1 MERVLSRVRRT
12 GAVLLS
18 LLLATSILP
27 AGLISHGVGSPIVS
41 VAYAEEYDAEGVEI
55 TQEGVTY
62 SCDFLSN
69 GTVEIQSISAD
80 DSVTTVNVPSVI
92 EKDGKAYTVTAVEF
106 RYGTKGDNVEQLNLP
121 DTIQDL
127 GGNYFRKFAK
137 IKELTIPGSV
147 KNFDLSLQNSG
158 NLEKLVFSEGVEEL
172 SSNMMVYGCSKLKEI
187 DLPSTLKLISQSGAF
202 SGATALESINLPDGL
217 AFAEDIG
224 SVFSDC
230 SALTSI
236 VLPESIAKIPSGTF
250 NGCTS
255 LASVTAKGEI
265 SAIGNSAFQECK
277 SLTQLALPGQ
287 LTSIGY
293 SAFQDCENLSSV
305 PDLSAVASL
314 GSYAFCNCK
323 KLNCSVDLSSLSE
336 IPDYAFCYSL
346 VAVEKFSSN
355 LKSIGKWSLIWASVA
370 DDLPETLEKI
380 GPYAFYVCDLPETFA
395 IPDSVTSLGDGAFG
409 RTAGVKEITIGSGL
423 TSISSGLFDGSS
435 VEKIVI
441 DNSADDVT
449 GAENLPSTGVE
460 IVYLVESID
469 DAVGDVISNAAGA
482 KTLQEAVN
490 EAPDGVETTI
500 SIQKHVK
507 LGSTL
512 SIPAGKNI
520 KITCDEPYTV
530 LATSGMRGNLVDIAE
545 GATLELAGKVELRG
559 RYNTGSIINSA
570 GALVLSDSATVFDG
584 TVSSTASGAVKL
596 SGPAASLTMNGGVI
610 EKCTV
615 NEVYCGTVFATNG
628 AHVALQGGS
637 IRGNRVASADGDGN
651 YLSSAGIMLLG
662 NAHLEM
668 AGGSI
673 ADNNGYQGSAVM
685 MFAPDSAQDARATFL
700 MAGGEIKDNAS
711 SKLGKRTPSG
721 AVHVEGNA
729 AFTMTGGAISG
740 NSAAGG
746 GKGGGVC
753 VVDPGIQGNGA
764 PMNTAFTMKAVDEA
778 DTHSAAAAG
787 TISGNTASAGGGIYS
802 YSDSVVLSA
811 GTIEGNTAWNMG
823 GGIYSEGNND
833 HYSTL
838 HIQNACV
845 TQNTASKQ
853 GGGMWFCPTGDAKVY
868 VQDGGLIAKNTAVGA
883 GGDVVFTGL
892 EGDPFTLTLANRAPG
907 GGKVLWY
914 RDGGL
919 FPPAGMAATIN
930 PEVPRFVEGG
940 NNGDPLTF
948 QDARANVALKSAL
961 TEDAIALG
969 AAQTTLTISN
979 NQAALG
985 GGIGA
990 NGGIVIGKD
999 EKCRI
1004 PVEKIWDHG
1013 TNPESSR
1020 PAAVTVN
1027 LKNGEAVIDSMTL
1040 TADCDWKGVFTELPV
1055 GENYS
1060 VEEVAVPQYT
1070 TEVSGSANNGF
1081 VIKNTFAPADPEPGV
1096 TPAPE
1101 PGTPTNPN
1109 PGTPS
1114 SSEPSTTEGDQ
1125 GSTGDSNENGSQ
1137 LAQTGDST
1145 NIYLWLVLAAVSA
1158 LTICGTCALSRA
1170 GRSRETRGAAR
1181 D

>member
-1 MERVLSRVRRT
+1 M
-12 GAVLLS
+12 
-18 LLLATSILP
+18 SIFP
-27 AGLISHGVGSPIVS
+27 VGLISHGAGSPLVG
-41 VAYAEEYDAEGVEI
+41 VAYADDYDAEGVEI

-62 SCDFLSN
+62 TCDFLSN
-69 GTVEIQSISAD
+69 GTVDIQNISAD
-80 DSVTTVNVPSVI
+80 DSVTTVNVPSSF

-106 RYGTKGDNVEQLNLP
+106 RYETKGDNVEQLNLP

-172 SSNMMVYGCSKLKEI
+172 SSNMMVYGCGKLKEI
-187 DLPSTLKLISQSGAF
+187 NLPSTLKLISQSGAF
-202 SGATALESINLPDGL
+202 SGATALESIDLPDGL

-236 VLPESIAKIPSGTF
+236 VLPESVTKIPSGMF
-250 NGCTS
+250 SGCAS
-255 LASVTAKGEI
+255 LASVTAEGEI

-287 LTSIGY
+287 LASIGY

-305 PDLSAVASL
+305 PDLSAVTSL
-314 GSYAFCNCK
+314 GSYAFYNCK
-323 KLNCSVDLSSLSE
+323 NLNCGVDLSSLSE

-346 VAVEKFSSN
+346 VTVEKFSSN
-355 LKSIGKWSLIWASVA
+355 LKSIGKWSLIWATVA
-370 DDLPETLEKI
+370 DALPETLEKI

-395 IPDSVTSLGDGAFG
+395 IPSSVTSVGDGAFG
-409 RTAGVKEITIGSGL
+409 STAGVKEITIGSGL
-423 TSISSGLFDGSS
+423 ASISSGLFDGSS
-435 VEKIVI
+435 VEKIII

-460 IVYLVESID
+460 IVYLVESIN
-469 DAVGDVISNAAGA
+469 DAVGDTISNAAGS

-490 EAPDGVETTI
+490 EAPDGVETI
-500 SIQKHVK
+500 INIQKHVK

-512 SIPAGKNI
+512 SIPAGKSI

-530 LATSGMRGNLVDIAE
+530 LATSGTRGDLVDIAE
-545 GATLELAGKVELRG
+545 GATLELAGNVALRG

-596 SGPAASLTMNGGVI
+596 SGPAASLTMNGGAI

-615 NEVYCGTVFATNG
+615 DEVYCGTVFATNG

-668 AGGSI
+668 TGGSI

-685 MFAPDSAQDARATFL
+685 MYAPDSAQDARGTFL
-700 MAGGEIKDNAS
+700 MAGGEIQDNAS

-753 VVDPGIQGNGA
+753 VVDPGIQGDGT
-764 PMNTAFTMKAVDEA
+764 PMNAAFTMKAADEA
-778 DTHSAAAAG
+778 GTQSTAAAG

-833 HYSTL
+833 YYSTL
-838 HIQNACV
+838 HIQNAYV

-868 VQDGGLIAKNTAVGA
+868 VQDGGLIAKNTAEGA
-883 GGDVVFTGL
+883 GDDVVFTGL
-892 EGDPFTLTLANRAPG
+892 KDDPFTLTLANRAPG

-914 RDGGL
+914 QDGGL

-948 QDARANVALKSAL
+948 QEARANVALKSVL
-961 TEDAIALG
+961 TEGAFTLG

-999 EKCRI
+999 EKCQI

-1013 TNPESSR
+1013 TNPEPSR

-1027 LKNGEAVIDSMTL
+1027 LKNGETVIDSMTL

-1055 GENYS
+1055 GGNYS
-1060 VEEVAVPQYT
+1060 VEEDAVPRYA
-1070 TEVSGSANNGF
+1070 TEVSGNANDGF
-1081 VIKNTFAPADPEPGV
+1081 VIKNTFVPADPEPGV
-1096 TPAPE
+1096 PPAPE
-1101 PGTPTNPN
+1101 PGTPNPD

-1114 SSEPSTTEGDQ
+1114 SPEPGTSEGDQ
-1125 GSTGDSNENGSQ
+1125 GSAGDTGENGSQ
-1137 LAQTGDST
+1137 LARTGDSA
-1145 NIYLWLVLAAVSA
+1145 NIYLWLVLATVSTLA
-1158 LTICGTCALSRA
+1158 ICGTCALSRA
-1170 GRSRETRGAAR
+1170 SRSRETRGASR
-1181 D
+1181 E

>member
-1 MERVLSRVRRT
+1 MERVLGRIRRT
-12 GAVLLS
+12 GVVFLA
-18 LLLATSILP
+18 LLLVMSIFP
-27 AGLISHGVGSPIVS
+27 VGLISHGAGSPLVG
-41 VAYAEEYDAEGVEI
+41 VAYAEDYDAEDVEI

-62 SCDFLSN
+62 TCDFLSN

-92 EKDGKAYTVTAVEF
+92 EKDGKEYTVTAVEF

-158 NLEKLVFSEGVEEL
+158 SLEKLVFSEGVEEL

-202 SGATALESINLPDGL
+202 SGATALESIDLPDGL

-236 VLPESIAKIPSGTF
+236 VLPESITKIPSGTF
-250 NGCTS
+250 NGCIS

-305 PDLSAVASL
+305 PDLSAVTSL
-314 GSYAFCNCK
+314 GSYAFYNCK
-323 KLNCSVDLSSLSE
+323 NLNCSVDLSSLSE

-346 VAVEKFSSN
+346 VTVEKFSSN
-355 LKSIGKWSLIWASVA
+355 LKSIGKWSLIWASVE

-395 IPDSVTSLGDGAFG
+395 IPDSVTSVGDGAFG
-409 RTAGVKEITIGSGL
+409 RTAGVKKITIGSGL

-449 GAENLPSTGVE
+449 GAENLPGAGVE

-469 DAVGDVISNAAGA
+469 DAVGDAISNAAGA

-530 LATSGMRGNLVDIAE
+530 LATSGTRGDLVDIAE
-545 GATLELAGKVELRG
+545 GATLELAGNVALRG
-559 RYNTGSIINSA
+559 RYNTGSIINST

-615 NEVYCGTVFATNG
+615 DEVYCGTVFAANG

-668 AGGSI
+668 TSGSI

-685 MFAPDSAQDARATFL
+685 MYAPDSAQDARATFL

-729 AFTMTGGAISG
+729 ALTMTGGAISG

-753 VVDPGIQGNGA
+753 VVDPGIQGSGE
-764 PMNTAFTMKAVDEA
+764 PMNTAFAMKAADEA
-778 DTHSAAAAG
+778 SARSTATAG

-833 HYSTL
+833 YYSTL

-853 GGGMWFCPTGDAKVY
+853 GGGMWFCPTGDGKVY
-868 VQDGGLIAKNTAVGA
+868 VQDGGLIAKNTAEGA
-883 GGDVVFTGL
+883 GDDVVFTGL
-892 EGDPFTLTLANRAPG
+892 EGDPFTLTLANRVPG

-948 QDARANVALKSAL
+948 QEARANVALKSVL
-961 TEDAIALG
+961 TEDAFTLG

-999 EKCRI
+999 EKCQI
-1004 PVEKIWDHG
+1004 PVGKIWDHG

-1020 PAAVTVN
+1020 PVAVTVN
-1027 LKNGEAVIDSMTL
+1027 LKNGETVIDSMTL
-1040 TADCDWKGVFTELPV
+1040 TADCDWKGAFTELPA
-1055 GENYS
+1055 GGNYS
-1060 VEEVAVPQYT
+1060 VEEAAVPQYT
-1070 TEVSGSANNGF
+1070 TEVSGNANDGF
-1081 VIKNTFAPADPEPGV
+1081 VIKNTFVPADPEPGV
-1096 TPAPE
+1096 TPTPE
-1101 PGTPTNPN
+1101 PGVTPAPD
-1109 PGTPS
+1109 PGTP
-1114 SSEPSTTEGDQ
+1114 EGDQ
-1125 GSTGDSNENGSQ
+1125 GSAGNTNENGSQ
-1137 LAQTGDST
+1137 LARTGDSA
-1145 NIYLWLVLAAVSA
+1145 NVYLWLALAAVSA
-1158 LTICGTCALSRA
+1158 LAICGACALSRA
-1170 GRSRETRGAAR
+1170 SRSHETRGASR
-1181 D
+1181 E

>member
-1 MERVLSRVRRT
+1 M
-12 GAVLLS
+12 
-18 LLLATSILP
+18 
-27 AGLISHGVGSPIVS
+27 
-41 VAYAEEYDAEGVEI
+41 
-55 TQEGVTY
+55 
-62 SCDFLSN
+62 
-69 GTVEIQSISAD
+69 
-80 DSVTTVNVPSVI
+80 
-92 EKDGKAYTVTAVEF
+92 
-106 RYGTKGDNVEQLNLP
+106 
-121 DTIQDL
+121 
-127 GGNYFRKFAK
+127 
-137 IKELTIPGSV
+137 IPGSV

-172 SSNMMVYGCSKLKEI
+172 SSNMMVDGCSKLKEI

-202 SGATALESINLPDGL
+202 SGATALESIDLPDGL
-217 AFAEDIG
+217 AFADDIG

-236 VLPESIAKIPSGTF
+236 VLPESITKIPSGTF

-305 PDLSAVASL
+305 PDLSAVTSL
-314 GSYAFCNCK
+314 GSYAFYNCRN
-323 KLNCSVDLSSLSE
+323 LNCGVDLSSLSE

-346 VAVEKFSSN
+346 VTVEKFSSN
-355 LKSIGKWSLIWASVA
+355 VKSIGKWSLIWATVA

-395 IPDSVTSLGDGAFG
+395 IPNSVTSVGDGAFG
-409 RTAGVKEITIGSGL
+409 STAGVKEITIGSGL
-423 TSISSGLFDGSS
+423 TSISSDLFKNSS

-441 DNSADDVT
+441 DNSADDIT
-449 GAENLPSTGVE
+449 GAENLPGADVE

-469 DAVGDVISNAAGA
+469 DAVGDTISNAAGA

-530 LATSGMRGNLVDIAE
+530 LATSGTRGDLVDIAE
-545 GATLELAGKVELRG
+545 GATLELAGNVALRG
-559 RYNTGSIINSA
+559 RYNTGSIINST

-615 NEVYCGTVFATNG
+615 DEVYCGTVFAANG

-668 AGGSI
+668 TSGSI

-685 MFAPDSAQDARATFL
+685 MYAPDSAQDARATFL

-729 AFTMTGGAISG
+729 ALTMTGGAISG

-753 VVDPGIQGNGA
+753 VVDPGIQGSGE
-764 PMNTAFTMKAVDEA
+764 PMNTAFAMKAADEA
-778 DTHSAAAAG
+778 SARSTATAG

-833 HYSTL
+833 YYSTL

-853 GGGMWFCPTGDAKVY
+853 GGGMWFCPTGDGKVY
-868 VQDGGLIAKNTAVGA
+868 VQDGGLIAKNTAEGA
-883 GGDVVFTGL
+883 GDDVVFTGL
-892 EGDPFTLTLANRAPG
+892 EGDPFTLTLANRVPG

-948 QDARANVALKSAL
+948 QEARANVALKSVL
-961 TEDAIALG
+961 TEDAFTLG

-999 EKCRI
+999 EKCQI

-1027 LKNGEAVIDSMTL
+1027 LKNGETVIDSMTL
-1040 TADCDWKGVFTELPV
+1040 TADCDWKGAFTELPA
-1055 GENYS
+1055 GGNYS

-1070 TEVSGSANNGF
+1070 TEVSGNANDGF
-1081 VIKNTFAPADPEPGV
+1081 VIKNTFVPANPEPDV

-1101 PGTPTNPN
+1101 PGT
-1109 PGTPS
+1109 S
-1114 SSEPSTTEGDQ
+1114 EGDQ
-1125 GSTGDSNENGSQ
+1125 ASAGGTGENGSQ
-1137 LAQTGDST
+1137 LARTGDST
-1145 NIYLWLVLAAVSA
+1145 NVYLWLALVAVSA
-1158 LTICGTCALSRA
+1158 LAIYGTCALSRA
-1170 GRSRETRGAAR
+1170 SRSRETRGASR
-1181 D
+1181 E

>member
-18 LLLATSILP
+18 LLLAMSIFP
-27 AGLISHGVGSPIVS
+27 AGLISHGAGGPIVG

-62 SCDFLSN
+62 TCDFLSN

-80 DSVTTVNVPSVI
+80 DSVTTVNVPSAI

-106 RYGTKGDNVEQLNLP
+106 RYGTKGDNVEQLNPP

-137 IKELTIPGSV
+137 IKELTIPGSI

-172 SSNMMVYGCSKLKEI
+172 SSNMMVYGCGKLKEI

-236 VLPESIAKIPSGTF
+236 VLPESITKIPSGTF

-305 PDLSAVASL
+305 PDLSAVTSL
-314 GSYAFCNCK
+314 GSYAFYNCQH
-323 KLNCSVDLSSLSE
+323 LNCGVDLSSLSE
-336 IPDYAFCYSL
+336 IPDYAFCYSP
-346 VAVEKFSSN
+346 VTVEKFSSN
-355 LKSIGKWSLIWASVA
+355 LKSIGKWSLIWATVA

-380 GPYAFYVCDLPETFA
+380 GPYAFYACDLPETFA
-395 IPDSVTSLGDGAFG
+395 IPNSVTSVGDGAFG
-409 RTAGVKEITIGSGL
+409 STAGVKEITIGSGL
-423 TSISSGLFDGSS
+423 TSISSALFDDSS

-441 DNSADDVT
+441 DNSADDIT
-449 GAENLPSTGVE
+449 GAENLPGAGVE

-469 DAVGDVISNAAGA
+469 DAVGDTISNAAGT

-490 EAPDGVETTI
+490 EAPDGVATTI

-520 KITCDEPYTV
+520 KIACDEPYTV

-545 GATLELAGKVELRG
+545 GATLELAGKVKLRG

-570 GALVLSDSATVFDG
+570 GALVFSDSATVFDG

-615 NEVYCGTVFATNG
+615 NEVYCGTVFAANG

-637 IRGNRVASADGDGN
+637 VRGNRVASADGDGN

-668 AGGSI
+668 TSGSI

-685 MFAPDSAQDARATFL
+685 MYAPDSAQDARATFL

-764 PMNTAFTMKAVDEA
+764 PMNTAFTMKAADEA
-778 DTHSAAAAG
+778 GARSAATAG

-802 YSDSVVLSA
+802 YSDSVALSA

-868 VQDGGLIAKNTAVGA
+868 VQDGGLIAKNTAEGA
-883 GGDVVFTGL
+883 GDDVVFTGL

-919 FPPAGMAATIN
+919 FPPAGMAATVN

-948 QDARANVALKSAL
+948 QEARANVALKSTL
-961 TEDAIALG
+961 TEDAFTLG

-999 EKCRI
+999 EKRQI

-1027 LKNGEAVIDSMTL
+1027 LKNGETTIDSMTL
-1040 TADCDWKGVFTELPV
+1040 TADCDWKGVFTELPA
-1055 GENYS
+1055 GGNYS

-1070 TEVSGSANNGF
+1070 TEISGDANDGF
-1081 VIKNTFAPADPEPGV
+1081 VVKNTFVPADPEPGV
-1096 TPAPE
+1096 PPAPE
-1101 PGTPTNPN
+1101 PGTPSSPE
-1109 PGTPS
+1109 PGTS
-1114 SSEPSTTEGDQ
+1114 EGDQ
-1125 GSTGDSNENGSQ
+1125 RSTGDSNENGSQ
-1137 LAQTGDST
+1137 LARTGDSA
-1145 NIYLWLVLAAVSA
+1145 NIYLWLALATVSA
-1158 LTICGTCALSRA
+1158 LAICGTCALSRA

>member
-1 MERVLSRVRRT
+1 MERVLNRVRRI
-12 GAVLLS
+12 GGGVLS
-18 LLLATSILP
+18 LLLVMSIFP
-27 AGLISHGVGSPIVS
+27 VGLISHGAGSPLVGI
-41 VAYAEEYDAEGVEI
+41 AYADDYDAEGVEI

-62 SCDFLSN
+62 TCDFLSN
-69 GTVEIQSISAD
+69 GTVDIQNISAD
-80 DSVTTVNVPSVI
+80 DSVTTVNVPSSF

-106 RYGTKGDNVEQLNLP
+106 RYETKGDNVEQLNLP

-172 SSNMMVYGCSKLKEI
+172 SSNMMVYGCGKLKEI

-202 SGATALESINLPDGL
+202 SGAMALESIDLPDGL

-236 VLPESIAKIPSGTF
+236 VLPESVTRIPSGMF
-250 NGCTS
+250 SGCTS
-255 LASVTAKGEI
+255 LASVTAEGEI

-287 LTSIGY
+287 LASIGY

-305 PDLSAVASL
+305 PDLSAVTSL
-314 GSYAFCNCK
+314 GSYAFYNCK
-323 KLNCSVDLSSLSE
+323 NLNCGVDLSSLSE

-346 VAVEKFSSN
+346 VTVEKFSSN
-355 LKSIGKWSLIWASVA
+355 LKSIGKWSLIWATVA
-370 DDLPETLEKI
+370 DALPETLEKI

-395 IPDSVTSLGDGAFG
+395 IPSSVTSVGDGAFG
-409 RTAGVKEITIGSGL
+409 STAGVKEITIGSGL
-423 TSISSGLFDGSS
+423 ASISSGLFDGSS
-435 VEKIVI
+435 VEKILI

-460 IVYLVESID
+460 IVYLVESIN
-469 DAVGDVISNAAGA
+469 DAVGDTISNAAGS

-490 EAPDGVETTI
+490 EAPDGVEATI
-500 SIQKHVK
+500 NIQKHVK

-512 SIPAGKNI
+512 SIPAGKSI

-530 LATSGMRGNLVDIAE
+530 LATSGTRGDLVDIAE
-545 GATLELAGKVELRG
+545 GATLELAGNVALRG
-559 RYNTGSIINSA
+559 RYNSGSIINSA

-596 SGPAASLTMNGGVI
+596 SGPAASLTMNGGAI

-615 NEVYCGTVFATNG
+615 DEVYCGTVFATNG

-668 AGGSI
+668 TGGSI

-685 MFAPDSAQDARATFL
+685 MYAPDSAQDARGTFL
-700 MAGGEIKDNAS
+700 MAGGEIQDNAS

-753 VVDPGIQGNGA
+753 VVDPGIQGDGT
-764 PMNTAFTMKAVDEA
+764 PMNTAFTMKAADEA
-778 DTHSAAAAG
+778 GTQSTAAAG

-833 HYSTL
+833 YYSTL

-868 VQDGGLIAKNTAVGA
+868 VQDGGLIAKNTAEGA
-883 GGDVVFTGL
+883 GDDVVFTGL
-892 EGDPFTLTLANRAPG
+892 KDDPFTLTLANRAPG

-914 RDGGL
+914 QDGGL

-948 QDARANVALKSAL
+948 QDARANVALKSVL
-961 TEDAIALG
+961 TEGAFTLG

-999 EKCRI
+999 EKCQI

-1013 TNPESSR
+1013 TNPEPSR

-1027 LKNGEAVIDSMTL
+1027 LKNGETVIDSMTL

-1055 GENYS
+1055 GGNYS
-1060 VEEVAVPQYT
+1060 VEEDAVPRYT
-1070 TEVSGSANNGF
+1070 TEVSGNANDGF
-1081 VIKNTFAPADPEPGV
+1081 VIKNTFVPADPEPGV

-1101 PGTPTNPN
+1101 PGTPNPD

-1114 SSEPSTTEGDQ
+1114 SPEPGTSEGDQ
-1125 GSTGDSNENGSQ
+1125 GSAGNTGENGSQ
-1137 LAQTGDST
+1137 LARTGDSA
-1145 NIYLWLVLAAVSA
+1145 NIYLWLALATVSA
-1158 LTICGTCALSRA
+1158 LAICGTCALSRA
-1170 GRSRETRGAAR
+1170 SRSRETRGASR
-1181 D
+1181 E

>member
-1 MERVLSRVRRT
+1 MERALSRVRRT
-12 GAVLLS
+12 GAVFLL
-18 LLLATSILP
+18 LLLAMSIFP
-27 AGLISHGVGSPIVS
+27 AGLISHGAGGPLVG
-41 VAYAEEYDAEGVEI
+41 VAYAEDYDAESVEI
-55 TQEGVTY
+55 TQEGITY
-62 SCDFLSN
+62 TCDFLSN

-121 DTIQDL
+121 GTIQDL

-236 VLPESIAKIPSGTF
+236 VLPESITKIPSGTF

-305 PDLSAVASL
+305 PDLSAVTSL
-314 GSYAFCNCK
+314 GSYAFYNCK
-323 KLNCSVDLSSLSE
+323 NLNCSVDLSSLSE

-346 VAVEKFSSN
+346 VTVEKFSSN
-355 LKSIGKWSLIWASVA
+355 LKSIGKWSLIWATVA

-395 IPDSVTSLGDGAFG
+395 IPNSVTSVGDGAFG

-423 TSISSGLFDGSS
+423 TSISSGLFDDSS

-441 DNSADDVT
+441 DNSADDIT
-449 GAENLPSTGVE
+449 GAENLPGAGVE

-469 DAVGDVISNAAGA
+469 DAVGDAISNAAGA

-530 LATSGMRGNLVDIAE
+530 LATSGTRGDLVDIAE
-545 GATLELAGKVELRG
+545 GATLELAGNVALRG

-570 GALVLSDSATVFDG
+570 GALVLSDGATVFDG

-615 NEVYCGTVFATNG
+615 DEVYCGTVFATNG

-668 AGGSI
+668 TSGSI

-685 MFAPDSAQDARATFL
+685 MYAPDSAQDARATFL

-711 SKLGKRTPSG
+711 SKLGKRTLSG

-729 AFTMTGGAISG
+729 AFTMTGGTISG

-746 GKGGGVC
+746 SKGGGVC
-753 VVDPGIQGNGA
+753 VVDPGIQGNGE
-764 PMNTAFTMKAVDEA
+764 PMNTAFTMKAADEA
-778 DTHSAAAAG
+778 SARSTATAG

-868 VQDGGLIAKNTAVGA
+868 VQDGGLIAKNTAEGA
-883 GGDVVFTGL
+883 GDDVVFTGL
-892 EGDPFTLTLANRAPG
+892 EGDPFTLTLTNRAPG

-961 TEDAIALG
+961 TEDAFALG

-999 EKCRI
+999 EKCQI

-1027 LKNGEAVIDSMTL
+1027 LKNGETVIDSMTL

-1055 GENYS
+1055 GGNYS
-1060 VEEVAVPQYT
+1060 VEEAAVPQYT
-1070 TEVSGSANNGF
+1070 TEVSGNANDGF
-1081 VIKNTFAPADPEPGV
+1081 VIKNTFVPADPEPGV
-1096 TPAPE
+1096 PPAPE
-1101 PGTPTNPN
+1101 PGAPTNPN

-1114 SSEPSTTEGDQ
+1114 SPEPGTSEGDQ
-1125 GSTGDSNENGSQ
+1125 GSTGNSNENGSQ
-1137 LAQTGDST
+1137 LARTGDST
-1145 NIYLWLVLAAVSA
+1145 NVYLWLALAAVSA
-1158 LTICGTCALSRA
+1158 LAICGACALSRKTH
-1170 GRSRETRGAAR
+1170 RAAKK
-1181 D
+1181 

>member
-1 MERVLSRVRRT
+1 M
-12 GAVLLS
+12 
-18 LLLATSILP
+18 SIFP
-27 AGLISHGVGSPIVS
+27 VGLISHGAGSPLVG
-41 VAYAEEYDAEGVEI
+41 VAYAEDYDAEGVEI
-55 TQEGVTY
+55 TQEDVTY
-62 SCDFLSN
+62 TCDFLSN
-69 GTVEIQSISAD
+69 GTVDIQTISAD
-80 DSVTTVNVPSVI
+80 DSVTTVNVPSAF

-106 RYGTKGDNVEQLNLP
+106 RYETKGNNVEQLNLP

-172 SSNMMVYGCSKLKEI
+172 SSNMMVYGCGKLKEV

-202 SGATALESINLPDGL
+202 SGAAALESINLPDGL

-236 VLPESIAKIPSGTF
+236 VLPKSITKIPSDTF

-265 SAIGNSAFQECK
+265 SAIGNCAFQECK

-305 PDLSAVASL
+305 PDLSAVTSL
-314 GSYAFCNCK
+314 GSYAFYNCQN
-323 KLNCSVDLSSLSE
+323 LNCSVDLSSLSE

-346 VAVEKFSSN
+346 VTVEKFSSN
-355 LKSIGKWSLIWASVA
+355 LKSIGKWSLIWATVA
-370 DDLPETLEKI
+370 DALPETLEKI

-395 IPDSVTSLGDGAFG
+395 IPSSVTSVGNGAFG
-409 RTAGVKEITIGSGL
+409 RTTGVKEITIGSGL
-423 TSISSGLFDGSS
+423 TSISSGLFAGST
-435 VEKIVI
+435 VKKIVI
-441 DNSADDVT
+441 DNSADDVS
-449 GAENLPSTGVE
+449 GAENLPGAGIE

-469 DAVGDVISNAAGA
+469 DGVGDTISNAAGS

-490 EAPDGVETTI
+490 EAPDGVETI
-500 SIQKHVK
+500 INIQKHVK

-530 LATSGMRGNLVDIAE
+530 LATSGTRGDLVDIAE
-545 GATLELAGKVELRG
+545 GATLELAGNVALRG

-570 GALVLSDSATVFDG
+570 GALILSDSATVFDG

-596 SGPAASLTMNGGVI
+596 SGSAASLTMNGGAI

-615 NEVYCGTVFATNG
+615 DEVYCGTVFATND
-628 AHVALQGGS
+628 AHVTLQGGS

-651 YLSSAGIMLLG
+651 YLSSAGIMILG

-668 AGGSI
+668 TGGSI

-685 MFAPDSAQDARATFL
+685 MYAPDSAQDARATFL
-700 MAGGEIKDNAS
+700 MAGGKIQNNVS

-764 PMNTAFTMKAVDEA
+764 PMNTAFTMKATDEA
-778 DTHSAAAAG
+778 GTQSTAAAG

-802 YSDSVVLSA
+802 YSDCVVLSA
-811 GTIEGNTAWNMG
+811 GTIEGNTAWSMG

-833 HYSTL
+833 YYSTL

-868 VQDGGLIAKNTAVGA
+868 VQDGGLIAKNTAEGVGD
-883 GGDVVFTGL
+883 DVVFTGL
-892 EGDPFTLTLANRAPG
+892 KDDPFTLTLANRAPG

-919 FPPAGMAATIN
+919 FPPAGMTATIN
-930 PEVPRFVEGG
+930 PEAPRFVEGG

-948 QDARANVALKSAL
+948 QDARTNVALKSVL
-961 TEDAIALG
+961 TEDAFTLG
-969 AAQTTLTISN
+969 AAQTTLAISN

-999 EKCRI
+999 EKCQI

-1013 TNPESSR
+1013 ANPEPSR

-1027 LKNGEAVIDSMTL
+1027 LKNGETVIDSMTL

-1055 GENYS
+1055 GGNYS

-1070 TEVSGSANNGF
+1070 TEVSGNANDGF
-1081 VIKNTFAPADPEPGV
+1081 VIKNTFVPADPKPGV

-1101 PGTPTNPN
+1101 PGAPSPDPATPNPD

-1114 SSEPSTTEGDQ
+1114 SPEPGTSGGDR
-1125 GSTGDSNENGSQ
+1125 GSAGDTGENDSK
-1137 LAQTGDST
+1137 LAQTGDSA
-1145 NIYLWLVLAAVSA
+1145 NVYFWLALVTGSVLA
-1158 LTICGTCALSRA
+1158 ICGTCALLRA
-1170 GRSRETRGAAR
+1170 GRSRETH
-1181 D
+1181 

>member
-12 GAVLLS
+12 GAVFLS
-18 LLLATSILP
+18 LFLAMSIFP
-27 AGLISHGVGSPIVS
+27 VGLISHGAGSPLVG

-55 TQEGVTY
+55 TQDGVTY
-62 SCDFLSN
+62 TCDFLSN
-69 GTVEIQSISAD
+69 GTVDIQSISAD
-80 DSVTTVNVPSVI
+80 DSVITVNVPSVI
-92 EKDGKAYTVTAVEF
+92 EKNGKAYTVTAVEF

-147 KNFDLSLQNSG
+147 KNFDMSLQNSG

-236 VLPESIAKIPSGTF
+236 VLPESITKIPSGTF

-255 LASVTAKGEI
+255 LTSVTAKGEI

-293 SAFQDCENLSSV
+293 SAFQDCENLSSA
-305 PDLSAVASL
+305 PDLSAVTSL
-314 GSYAFCNCK
+314 GSYAFYNCK
-323 KLNCSVDLSSLSE
+323 NLNCSVDLSSLSE

-346 VAVEKFSSN
+346 VTVEKFSSN
-355 LKSIGKWSLIWASVA
+355 LKSIGKWSLIWATVA

-395 IPDSVTSLGDGAFG
+395 IPNSVTSVGDGAFG
-409 RTAGVKEITIGSGL
+409 RTASVKEITIGSGL
-423 TSISSGLFDGSS
+423 TSISSGLFDDSS
-435 VEKIVI
+435 VKKIII
-441 DNSADDVT
+441 DNSADDIT
-449 GAENLPSTGVE
+449 GAENLPGAGVE

-469 DAVGDVISNAAGA
+469 DAVGDTISNAAGA

-507 LGSTL
+507 LNSTL

-615 NEVYCGTVFATNG
+615 DEVYCGTVFATNG

-637 IRGNRVASADGDGN
+637 IRDNRVASADGDGN

-668 AGGSI
+668 TSGSI

-685 MFAPDSAQDARATFL
+685 MYAPDSAQDARATFL

-764 PMNTAFTMKAVDEA
+764 PMNTAFTMKAADEA
-778 DTHSAAAAG
+778 SARSTATAG
-787 TISGNTASAGGGIYS
+787 TISGNTASA
-802 YSDSVVLSA
+802 
-811 GTIEGNTAWNMG
+811 G

-868 VQDGGLIAKNTAVGA
+868 VQDGGLIAKNTAEGA
-883 GGDVVFTGL
+883 GDDVVFTGL
-892 EGDPFTLTLANRAPG
+892 KDDPFTLTLANRAPG

-914 RDGGL
+914 QDGGL

-930 PEVPRFVEGG
+930 PEVSRFVEGG

-948 QDARANVALKSAL
+948 QEARANVALKSVL
-961 TEDAIALG
+961 TEDAFTLG

-999 EKCRI
+999 EKCQI

-1027 LKNGEAVIDSMTL
+1027 LKNGETVIDSMTL

-1055 GENYS
+1055 GGNYS
-1060 VEEVAVPQYT
+1060 AEEVAVPQYT
-1070 TEVSGSANNGF
+1070 TEVSGNANDGF
-1081 VIKNTFAPADPEPGV
+1081 AIKNTFVPADPEPG
-1096 TPAPE
+1096 TPNPE
-1101 PGTPTNPN
+1101 PGTPSSPE
-1109 PGTPS
+1109 PGT
-1114 SSEPSTTEGDQ
+1114 SEDDQ
-1125 GSTGDSNENGSQ
+1125 GSAGDTSENDSQLVRTGDSANV
-1137 LAQTGDST
+1137 
-1145 NIYLWLVLAAVSA
+1145 YLWLALAAVSA
-1158 LTICGTCALSRA
+1158 LAICGACALSRA
-1170 GRSRETRGAAR
+1170 SRSRETRGAAR
-1181 D
+1181 K

>member
-1 MERVLSRVRRT
+1 M
-12 GAVLLS
+12 
-18 LLLATSILP
+18 SIFP
-27 AGLISHGVGSPIVS
+27 VGLISHGAGSPLVG
-41 VAYAEEYDAEGVEI
+41 VAYADDYDAEGVEI

-62 SCDFLSN
+62 TCDFLSN
-69 GTVEIQSISAD
+69 GTVDIQNISAD
-80 DSVTTVNVPSVI
+80 DSVTTVNVPSSF

-106 RYGTKGDNVEQLNLP
+106 RYETKGDNVEQLNLP

-137 IKELTIPGSV
+137 IIELTIPGSV

-158 NLEKLVFSEGVEEL
+158 NLEKLVFGEGVEEL
-172 SSNMMVYGCSKLKEI
+172 SSNMMVYGCGKLKEI

-202 SGATALESINLPDGL
+202 SGATALESIDLPDGL

-236 VLPESIAKIPSGTF
+236 VLPESITKIPSGMF
-250 NGCTS
+250 SGCTS
-255 LASVTAKGEI
+255 LASVTAEGEI

-287 LTSIGY
+287 LASIGY

-305 PDLSAVASL
+305 PDLSAVTSL
-314 GSYAFCNCK
+314 GSYAFYNCK
-323 KLNCSVDLSSLSE
+323 NLNCSVDLSSLSE

-346 VAVEKFSSN
+346 VTVEKFSSN
-355 LKSIGKWSLIWASVA
+355 LKSIGKWSLIWATVA
-370 DDLPETLEKI
+370 DALPETLEKI
-380 GPYAFYVCDLPETFA
+380 GAYAFYVCDLPETFA
-395 IPDSVTSLGDGAFG
+395 IPSSVTSVGDGAFG
-409 RTAGVKEITIGSGL
+409 STAGVKEITIGSGL
-423 TSISSGLFDGSS
+423 TSISSGLFDDSS

-449 GAENLPSTGVE
+449 GAENLPGAGVE

-469 DAVGDVISNAAGA
+469 DAVGDTISNAAGS

-490 EAPDGVETTI
+490 EAPDGVATTI
-500 SIQKHVK
+500 NIQKNVK

-512 SIPAGKNI
+512 SIPAGKNF
-520 KITCDEPYTV
+520 KITCDEPCTV
-530 LATSGMRGNLVDIAE
+530 LATSGTRGDLVDIAE
-545 GATLELAGKVELRG
+545 GATLELAGNVALRG
-559 RYNTGSIINSA
+559 RYNTGTIINSA
-570 GALVLSDSATVFDG
+570 GVLVLSDSATVFDG

-596 SGPAASLTMNGGVI
+596 SGPAASLTMNGGAI

-615 NEVYCGTVFATNG
+615 DEVYCGTVLATNG

-651 YLSSAGIMLLG
+651 YLSSAGITLLG

-668 AGGSI
+668 TGGSI

-685 MFAPDSAQDARATFL
+685 MYAPHSAQDARGTFL
-700 MAGGEIKDNAS
+700 MKGGEIQGNAS

-729 AFTMTGGAISG
+729 AFTMTGGVISG

-753 VVDPGIQGNGA
+753 VVDPGIQGNGT
-764 PMNTAFTMKAVDEA
+764 PMNTAFTMKAADEA
-778 DTHSAAAAG
+778 GTQSTAAAG

-833 HYSTL
+833 YYSTL

-868 VQDGGLIAKNTAVGA
+868 VQDGGLIAKNTAEGA
-883 GGDVVFTGL
+883 GDDVVFTGL
-892 EGDPFTLTLANRAPG
+892 KDDPFTLTLANRAPG

-914 RDGGL
+914 QDGGL

-930 PEVPRFVEGG
+930 PEVPRFVEDG

-948 QDARANVALKSAL
+948 QEARANVALKSVL
-961 TEDAIALG
+961 TEGAFTLG

-999 EKCRI
+999 EKCQI

-1027 LKNGEAVIDSMTL
+1027 LKNGETVIDSMTL

-1055 GENYS
+1055 GGNYS
-1060 VEEVAVPQYT
+1060 VEEDSVPRYA
-1070 TEVSGSANNGF
+1070 TEVSGNANDGF
-1081 VIKNTFAPADPEPGV
+1081 VIKNTFVPADPEQGV

-1101 PGTPTNPN
+1101 PGTPNPD

-1114 SSEPSTTEGDQ
+1114 SPEPGTSEGDQ
-1125 GSTGDSNENGSQ
+1125 GSAGDTGENGSQ
-1137 LAQTGDST
+1137 LARTGDSA
-1145 NIYLWLVLAAVSA
+1145 NIYLWLALAAVSA
-1158 LTICGTCALSRA
+1158 LAICGTCALSRA
-1170 GRSRETRGAAR
+1170 SRSCETRGASR
-1181 D
+1181 E

>member
-1 MERVLSRVRRT
+1 M
-12 GAVLLS
+12 
-18 LLLATSILP
+18 SIFP
-27 AGLISHGVGSPIVS
+27 VGLISHGAGSPLVG
-41 VAYAEEYDAEGVEI
+41 VAYAEDYDAEGVEI

-62 SCDFLSN
+62 TCDFLST
-69 GTVEIQSISAD
+69 GTVDIQNISAD
-80 DSVTTVNVPSVI
+80 DSVTTVNVPSSF

-106 RYGTKGDNVEQLNLP
+106 RYETKGDNVEQLNLP

-172 SSNMMVYGCSKLKEI
+172 SSNMMVYGCGKLKEI

-202 SGATALESINLPDGL
+202 SGATALESISLPDGL

-236 VLPESIAKIPSGTF
+236 VLPESITKIPSGTF
-250 NGCTS
+250 NRCTS

-265 SAIGNSAFQECK
+265 SEIGNSAFQECK

-305 PDLSAVASL
+305 PDLSAVTSL
-314 GSYAFCNCK
+314 GSYAFYNCQN
-323 KLNCSVDLSSLSE
+323 LNCSVDLSSLSE

-346 VAVEKFSSN
+346 VTVEKFSSN
-355 LKSIGKWSLIWASVA
+355 LKSIGKWSLIWATVA
-370 DDLPETLEKI
+370 DALPDTLEKI

-395 IPDSVTSLGDGAFG
+395 IPSSVTSVGDGAFG
-409 RTAGVKEITIGSGL
+409 STAGVKEITIGSGL
-423 TSISSGLFDGSS
+423 TSISSSLFDDSS
-435 VEKIVI
+435 VEKIII
-441 DNSADDVT
+441 DNSADDIT
-449 GAENLPSTGVE
+449 GTENLPSTGVE

-469 DAVGDVISNAAGA
+469 NAVGDTISNAAGS

-490 EAPDGVETTI
+490 EAPDGVETAI
-500 SIQKHVK
+500 NIQKHVK

-530 LATSGMRGNLVDIAE
+530 LATSGMRGDLVDIAE
-545 GATLELAGKVELRG
+545 GATLELAGNVALRG

-570 GALVLSDSATVFDG
+570 GALILSDSATVFDG

-615 NEVYCGTVFATNG
+615 DEVYCGTVFAANG

-673 ADNNGYQGSAVM
+673 ADNSGYQGSAAM
-685 MFAPDSAQDARATFL
+685 MYAPDSAQDARGTFL
-700 MAGGEIKDNAS
+700 MTGGEIQGNSS

-764 PMNTAFTMKAVDEA
+764 PMNTAFTMKAADEA
-778 DTHSAAAAG
+778 GTRSTAAAG

-833 HYSTL
+833 YYSTL

-868 VQDGGLIAKNTAVGA
+868 VQDGGLIAKNTAEGA
-883 GGDVVFTGL
+883 GDDVVFTGL
-892 EGDPFTLTLANRAPG
+892 KDDPFTLTLANRAPG

-948 QDARANVALKSAL
+948 QDVRANVALKSVL
-961 TEDAIALG
+961 TEGAFTLG

-999 EKCRI
+999 EKCQI

-1013 TNPESSR
+1013 TNPEPSR

-1027 LKNGEAVIDSMTL
+1027 LKNGETVIDSMTL
-1040 TADCDWKGVFTELPV
+1040 TADCDWKGVFTELPA
-1055 GENYS
+1055 GGNYS
-1060 VEEVAVPQYT
+1060 VEEAAVPQYT
-1070 TEVSGSANNGF
+1070 TEVSGNANDGF
-1081 VIKNTFAPADPEPGV
+1081 VIKNTFVPADPDPGVPPAPEPDTSNPDPGV

-1101 PGTPTNPN
+1101 PGTPNPDS
-1109 PGTPS
+1109 GTPS
-1114 SSEPSTTEGDQ
+1114 SPEPGTPEGDQ
-1125 GSTGDSNENGSQ
+1125 GSAGDTGENGSQ
-1137 LAQTGDST
+1137 LARTGDSA
-1145 NIYLWLVLAAVSA
+1145 NIHLWLALATVSA
-1158 LTICGTCALSRA
+1158 LAICGACALSRA
-1170 GRSRETRGAAR
+1170 SRPRETRGASR
-1181 D
+1181 G